1 MLEPQEENAAAYEQA
16 KKSKYDAYLKADQ
29 FLASLGYIPI
39 ERERK

>member
-1 MLEPQEENAAAYEQA
+1 MFEPQQENAAAYEKA
-16 KKSKYDAYLKADQ
+16 KKTQYDAYLQADQ